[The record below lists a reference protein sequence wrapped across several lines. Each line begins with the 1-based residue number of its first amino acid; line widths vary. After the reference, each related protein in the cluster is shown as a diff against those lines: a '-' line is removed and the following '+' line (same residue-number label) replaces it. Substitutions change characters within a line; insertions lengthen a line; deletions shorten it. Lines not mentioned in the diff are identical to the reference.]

1 MAFSMTAYKST
12 YELLA
17 AEGFSPEQRLM
28 TRARISTSEKGK
40 RYVLVT
46 NGVEESVVYAVDGD
60 IVKEG
65 QRCDKLVL
73 VKRSAKDAVPEHW
86 TEIFVE
92 LKGVDAGHA
101 IGQLRETLKNR
112 ILYILRTMSSG
123 PVLWHTHFLQ
133 TSLIP

>member
-1 MAFSMTAYKST
+1 MTAYKST

-46 NGVEESVVYAVDGD
+46 NGVEESVVYAVDGN

-86 TEIFVE
+86 TETFVE
-92 LKGVDAGHA
+92 L
-101 IGQLRETLKNR
+101 T
-112 ILYILRTMSSG
+112 
-123 PVLWHTHFLQ
+123 
-133 TSLIP
+133 LIP

>member
-46 NGVEESVVYAVDGD
+46 NGIEESVVYAVDGD

-86 TEIFVE
+86 TETFVE
-92 LKGVDAGHA
+92 L
-101 IGQLRETLKNR
+101 T
-112 ILYILRTMSSG
+112 
-123 PVLWHTHFLQ
+123 
-133 TSLIP
+133 LIP

>member
-1 MAFSMTAYKST
+1 
-12 YELLA
+12 
-17 AEGFSPEQRLM
+17 M

-40 RYVLVT
+40 WYVLVT

-112 ILYILRTMSSG
+112 ILYILERCHPG
-123 PVLWHTHFLQ
+123 PYCGT
-133 TSLIP
+133 LISFKQV

>member
-28 TRARISTSEKGK
+28 TRTRISTSEKGK

-46 NGVEESVVYAVDGD
+46 NGIEESVVYAVDGD

-86 TEIFVE
+86 TETFVE

-101 IGQLRETLKNR
+101 IGQLRETLKPHFCTSFER
-112 ILYILRTMSSG
+112 CHPG
-123 PVLWHTHFLQ
+123 PYCGT
-133 TSLIP
+133 LIPFKQI